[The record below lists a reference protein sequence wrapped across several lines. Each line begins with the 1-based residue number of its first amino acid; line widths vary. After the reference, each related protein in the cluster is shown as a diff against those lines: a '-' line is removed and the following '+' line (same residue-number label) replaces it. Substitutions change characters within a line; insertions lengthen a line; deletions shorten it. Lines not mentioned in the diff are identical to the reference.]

1 MTVGKVLLFG
11 AGTVSVVMFP
21 QISELTA
28 KNISYKSKFKQFLV
42 IQVALILA
50 GIAVFSVMPY
60 FVTNALFGSKFI
72 LAAQYLPA
80 FSVFVGLYVLINFMT
95 LFMIAIDKHSIFI
108 VQLPVI
114 LLQVI
119 LIYLFHTSLNQIIL
133 VNITVTALAL
143 LLIVLYYVRYVGF
156 SNNSGIQKTALN

>member
-1 MTVGKVLLFG
+1 
-11 AGTVSVVMFP
+11 
-21 QISELTA
+21 
-28 KNISYKSKFKQFLV
+28 
-42 IQVALILA
+42 
-50 GIAVFSVMPY
+50 
-60 FVTNALFGSKFI
+60 
-72 LAAQYLPA
+72 
-80 FSVFVGLYVLINFMT
+80 MT